1 MIGSSSHGFQGQG
14 NMTTSKAAPM
24 AMANNVS
31 TITPL
36 VGIPFNLKHSI
47 FVTKVVNRS
56 AYSCTTWVLDIGA
69 IDHIIYSV
77 SLLTSI
83 TSLTQCVVEL
93 RNGESAQVS
102 HVGSIRLSANLIL
115 ENVL

>member
-1 MIGSSSHGFQGQG
+1 
-14 NMTTSKAAPM
+14 MTTSKAAPM
-24 AMANNVS
+24 AMAYNVS

-47 FVTKVVNRS
+47 FVTKVVNGS

-69 IDHIIYSV
+69 IDHIICSV

-93 RNGESAQVS
+93 PNGESAQVT
-102 HVGSIRLSANLIL
+102 HVGSVRLSANLIL